1 MAKQETIT
9 ETLKI
14 AVRDSGE
21 SLYAICK
28 ATGLN
33 EDSLSRFMRGRQSLR
48 LDLADKLATHLGIE
62 CRQSKRRKG

>member
-1 MAKQETIT
+1 MTDA
-9 ETLKI
+9 LKK
-14 AVRDSGE
+14 AVRESGQ

-48 LDLADKLATHLGIE
+48 LDLADRLAAYLGIE
-62 CRQSKRRKG
+62 CRRTRRKER